1 MNGLIADPDVIRWFI
16 WSWRSST
23 QNTSWETMFKLLN
36 CMAHT
41 PVDIIITNDTLSIFR
56 GIHVKISTSPPSVK
70 KYFTELHRNKAKH
83 FHKIVHNTVFRN
95 IECSK
100 FKLNKVLGQMIDR
113 AGWITW
119 TIYWMIK
126 FQPSRFFLMKDIIQV
141 SLLHIPTVQFHTTEP
156 LPSPPWTHAKHANIH
171 TIYNELTQ
179 SIYYACFGF

>member
-1 MNGLIADPDVIRWFI
+1 
-16 WSWRSST
+16 
-23 QNTSWETMFKLLN
+23 
-36 CMAHT
+36 
-41 PVDIIITNDTLSIFR
+41 
-56 GIHVKISTSPPSVK
+56 
-70 KYFTELHRNKAKH
+70 
-83 FHKIVHNTVFRN
+83 
-95 IECSK
+95 
-100 FKLNKVLGQMIDR
+100 MIDR